1 MGLILSGFS
10 ARRTTTL
17 AAGVNEEG
25 ESDLQE
31 RKETRINVTAME
43 AK

>member
-17 AAGVNEEG
+17 VSGVVEVV

-31 RKETRINVTAME
+31 KKENRIDVTAIE